1 MRHKKII
8 PLSLALVL
16 GSASMLHAKDLT
28 ALAKELAGLR
38 QEVAEL
44 ENQIADKRASY
55 RAQEDSLSRQVA
67 EMEGD
72 VRREELIL
80 EKIRMEISSRQTRL
94 KDIGGE
100 ETPIKKA
107 VLQSCAQLEAHIQQA
122 LPFKQNARLKSV
134 AELKKQ
140 VETDLLS
147 PRKAAS
153 QVWGIIQDEIRLTRE
168 NTLDQQ
174 IIEVDGSTFQAK
186 VIHIGMVALY
196 FELPN
201 GLNGYAKKAD
211 NGYQM
216 VLVERPAD
224 QEAIT
229 NLFEAFGKQIRQ
241 GQFLLPHVQLTEEV
255 SP

>member
-72 VRREELIL
+72 VRREELVL

-122 LPFKQNARLKSV
+122 LPFKQNARSKVLRSSKNKLKPICS
-134 AELKKQ
+134 APAKQ
-140 VETDLLS
+140 RPKFGASSKTKSDSRAKTRWTNKSSKWTDRRFR
-147 PRKAAS
+147 PR
-153 QVWGIIQDEIRLTRE
+153 
-168 NTLDQQ
+168 
-174 IIEVDGSTFQAK
+174 
-186 VIHIGMVALY
+186 
-196 FELPN
+196 
-201 GLNGYAKKAD
+201 
-211 NGYQM
+211 
-216 VLVERPAD
+216 
-224 QEAIT
+224 
-229 NLFEAFGKQIRQ
+229 
-241 GQFLLPHVQLTEEV
+241 
-255 SP
+255 